1 MCVCVFSC
9 VQLFVTPWTVSCQA
23 PLSMEFSRLE
33 CWSGLP
39 FPTPVDLPC
48 PATTSLV
55 TYTLA
60 AWLFFFFFFLF
71 TTAPPGNSME
81 FIILDFKIALES
93 VTNFLLLFLTLEYK
107 CHNCYLC
114 LSYHYIL
121 AEDNFL
127 SYLTGSQMERNLALD
142 WII

>member
-1 MCVCVFSC
+1 MCVCVQLCPTLCDPMDCTLPGSFVHGIFQARMLERAAISYSSGSSLSSHYISC
-9 VQLFVTPWTVSCQA
+9 ALYIGC
-23 PLSMEFSRLE
+23 
-33 CWSGLP
+33 
-39 FPTPVDLPC
+39 
-48 PATTSLV
+48 
-55 TYTLA
+55 LA
-60 AWLFFFFFFLF
+60 FFFFFLF